1 MELSVGDVNGQLLKN
16 VLLLG
21 IEVES
26 HLAEPLE
33 RFVRADFFADQTASY
48 GSPVNVLVDL
58 EKMSSHKTSKQ
69 TEIMGLY

>member
-1 MELSVGDVNGQLLKN
+1 MNGQLLEN

-26 HLAEPLE
+26 HLAEPLKC
-33 RFVRADFFADQTASY
+33 FVGPDFFADQTAGY

-58 EKMSSHKTSKQ
+58 EKMSSHKTPKQ